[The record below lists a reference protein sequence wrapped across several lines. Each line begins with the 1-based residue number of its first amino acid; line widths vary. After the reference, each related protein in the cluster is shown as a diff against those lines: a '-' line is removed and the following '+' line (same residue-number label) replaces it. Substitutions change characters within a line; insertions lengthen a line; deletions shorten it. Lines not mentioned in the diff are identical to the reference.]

1 MLCNNTQFYEWHP
14 VYPIRGWTFAWR
26 VGPKGYTVM
35 GGEFHPGAKWTKK
48 QMRRKKKEAR
58 KVARQQKLTAER
70 IPDHRPVTN
79 LKFKHA
85 RFPYQHRETSPR
97 CRVHNYRVKKEDVPA
112 MIAAGYRRTSRK
124 FLGLCRIDRPD
135 WREYMAFQHAPW
147 DPAGEGMNWAN
158 SEGYVAGEH
167 GASRSA
173 NPYPRGHFLHDAWLD
188 GRDEADRR
196 EPQLTG
202 LEKFVILVLIAFG
215 TALVCLGIFWLLVFL
230 S

>member
-35 GGEFHPGAKWTKK
+35 GGEFRPGAKWTKK

-112 MIAAGYRRTSRK
+112 MIAAGYRRTSRRH
-124 FLGLCRIDRPD
+124 LGLCRIDRPD

-147 DPAGEGMNWAN
+147 DPAGDGMEWVKNVGAADHYRRCY
-158 SEGYVAGEH
+158 SEDRIELADPAIFMMFPPSDHENDEYVEATHFVAG
-167 GASRSA
+167 AAYAR
-173 NPYPRGHFLHDAWLD
+173 
-188 GRDEADRR
+188 
-196 EPQLTG
+196 
-202 LEKFVILVLIAFG
+202 
-215 TALVCLGIFWLLVFL
+215 
-230 S
+230 

>member
-1 MLCNNTQFYEWHP
+1 MLCNNAQFYEWHP
-14 VYPIRGWTFAWR
+14 VYPMRGWTFAWR
-26 VGPKGYTVM
+26 VGPKGYTVT

-58 KVARQQKLTAER
+58 KVARQQKLTVER

-97 CRVHNYRVKKEDVPA
+97 CRVHSYRVKKEDVPA

-147 DPAGEGMNWAN
+147 DPAGEGMNWVNGIGGADHYRRCY
-158 SEGYVAGEH
+158 SEDRIQLADSEIFMMFPPSRDGEKDDDYVEATHFVAG
-167 GASRSA
+167 AA
-173 NPYPRGHFLHDAWLD
+173 YKD
-188 GRDEADRR
+188 
-196 EPQLTG
+196 
-202 LEKFVILVLIAFG
+202 
-215 TALVCLGIFWLLVFL
+215 
-230 S
+230 

>member
-1 MLCNNTQFYEWHP
+1 MLVCNNTQRYEWHP
-14 VYPIRGWTFAWR
+14 VYAIRGWTFAWR
-26 VGPKGYTVM
+26 VGPKGYLLI
-35 GGEFHPGAKWTKK
+35 GGEFKPGAKWTKK
-48 QMRRKKKEAR
+48 QMRQKKKEAR

-135 WREYMAFQHAPW
+135 WREYMAFQRAPW
-147 DPAGEGMNWAN
+147 DPAGEGMNWVNGIGGADHYRRCY
-158 SEGYVAGEH
+158 SEDRIQLADSEVFMMFPPSRDGEKDDDYVEATHFVAG
-167 GASRSA
+167 AA
-173 NPYPRGHFLHDAWLD
+173 YKD
-188 GRDEADRR
+188 
-196 EPQLTG
+196 
-202 LEKFVILVLIAFG
+202 
-215 TALVCLGIFWLLVFL
+215 
-230 S
+230 